1 MSIQPLPE
9 TEFLGEMVTQTG
21 VSVFDLSSKQPTV
34 LMFLR
39 HFGCVFCKEALAD
52 ISQKIKR
59 LKRSGAELV
68 FVHMSDPEIAESYFG
83 RFGLGGS
90 LHISDPECKFYTA
103 FGLRKGSLS
112 QLFGLKN
119 WIRGFSIQVNHG
131 FPMEYDKTLGDAFQM
146 PGTFVVFK
154 GRVEERFIHTLAGD
168 RPDYDAL
175 ISRCQFLL
183 EAGPSV
189 SSTS

>member
-21 VSVFDLSSKQPTV
+21 VSVLDLSSEKPTV

-52 ISQKIKR
+52 VAQRITR

-68 FVHMSDPEIAESYFG
+68 FVHMSESDVAESYFG
-83 RFGLGGS
+83 RFGLKDS
-90 LHISDPECKFYTA
+90 LHISDPNCTFYAA

-119 WIRGFSIQVNHG
+119 WIRGFSIQMSHG
-131 FPMEYDKTLGDAFQM
+131 FPLEYDKTLGDAFQM
-146 PGTFVVFK
+146 PGTFIVYK
-154 GRVEERFIHTLAGD
+154 GQVEERFIHTLAGD
-168 RPDYDAL
+168 RPDYEAL
-175 ISRCQFLL
+175 IGRCQLLL
-183 EAGPSV
+183 EAGSSV
-189 SSTS
+189 STDS